1 MRRRD
6 FVALCGGAL
15 ASTATFPL
23 AAAEIYPS
31 RPITIIVPFGPG
43 SGTDIVA
50 RIIGQHLGTALKANV
65 VVDDRPGANGG
76 LAAAY
81 VAKAAPDGYTLLMA
95 TNSPM
100 SSNPFLLK
108 NVGYDPVKDFAPISR
123 VGSFTLLLVV
133 HPSVP
138 AKTLAELIAYAKANP
153 GKLTYASGNT
163 SGILAGETLKHWAGI
178 DILQIPYKSVPPALN
193 DTIAGRVSMAFTDLT
208 PGIPH
213 VQSGSVRAIAITRLR
228 RSALLPGVP
237 TFDELGLKD
246 FEVELWA
253 GMFAPAGTP
262 SDIVA
267 RLSVETSQD
276 RRDAGGE
283 GADRPDRL
291 RDFRLDAAGARRL
304 RQGSARSHRTHGERR
319 RHRAGVRPHPSSLH
333 LPSPPPHAG
342 EGKEAARAKR
352 FAVIA
357 SQARFIEQS
366 EFNNCWNCDSLAK
379 HTDARCRDASAAGGN
394 SMHDIARRSFHQRR
408 LDRRARLHG
417 GRRRGAADA
426 AEARAQGVPLKVLN
440 ADEAQTLEAVGDT
453 LAIGAQRGRHRPF
466 RRPAAHRSRRR

>member
-81 VAKAAPDGYTLLMA
+81 VAKAAPDGYTLMMA

-100 SSNPFLLK
+100 TSNPFLLK

-237 TFDELGLKD
+237 TFDESGLKD
-246 FEVELWA
+246 FEVESWA

-267 RLSVETSQD
+267 RLSVETRKIVEMPEVKAQIAQIGFEIFGSTPQELGAFVKD
-276 RRDAGGE
+276 QLVRTERMVKDAGFE
-283 GADRPDRL
+283 P
-291 RDFRLDAAGARRL
+291 
-304 RQGSARSHRTHGERR
+304 
-319 RHRAGVRPHPSSLH
+319 V
-333 LPSPPPHAG
+333 
-342 EGKEAARAKR
+342 
-352 FAVIA
+352 
-357 SQARFIEQS
+357 
-366 EFNNCWNCDSLAK
+366 
-379 HTDARCRDASAAGGN
+379 
-394 SMHDIARRSFHQRR
+394 
-408 LDRRARLHG
+408 
-417 GRRRGAADA
+417 
-426 AEARAQGVPLKVLN
+426 
-440 ADEAQTLEAVGDT
+440 
-453 LAIGAQRGRHRPF
+453 
-466 RRPAAHRSRRR
+466 

>member
-15 ASTATFPL
+15 ASTAAFPL
-23 AAAEIYPS
+23 AAAETYPS

-138 AKTLAELIAYAKANP
+138 AKTLEELIAHAKANP

-237 TFDELGLKD
+237 TFDESGLKD
-246 FEVELWA
+246 FEVESWA
-253 GMFAPAGTP
+253 GLFAPAGTP

-267 RLSVETSQD
+267 RLSVEIRKIVEMPEVKAQIAQIGFEIFGSTPQELGAFVKD
-276 RRDAGGE
+276 QLVRTERMVKDAG
-283 GADRPDRL
+283 
-291 RDFRLDAAGARRL
+291 
-304 RQGSARSHRTHGERR
+304 
-319 RHRAGVRPHPSSLH
+319 
-333 LPSPPPHAG
+333 
-342 EGKEAARAKR
+342 
-352 FAVIA
+352 
-357 SQARFIEQS
+357 IEP
-366 EFNNCWNCDSLAK
+366 E
-379 HTDARCRDASAAGGN
+379 
-394 SMHDIARRSFHQRR
+394 
-408 LDRRARLHG
+408 
-417 GRRRGAADA
+417 
-426 AEARAQGVPLKVLN
+426 
-440 ADEAQTLEAVGDT
+440 
-453 LAIGAQRGRHRPF
+453 
-466 RRPAAHRSRRR
+466 

>member
-15 ASTATFPL
+15 AGTAAFPL
-23 AAAEIYPS
+23 AAAETYPS

-76 LAAAY
+76 LAASY

-95 TNSPM
+95 TNSPL

-193 DTIAGRVSMAFTDLT
+193 DTIAGRVSMVFTDLT

-213 VQSGSVRAIAITRLR
+213 VQSGTVRAIAITRLR
-228 RSALLPGVP
+228 RSMLLPEVP
-237 TFDELGLKD
+237 TFDESGLKD
-246 FEVELWA
+246 FEVESWA
-253 GMFAPAGTP
+253 GLFAPAGTP
-262 SDIVA
+262 SDIVT
-267 RLSVETSQD
+267 RLSVETRKIIEIPEVKAQIAQIGFEVFGSTPQELGAFVKD
-276 RRDAGGE
+276 QLVRTERMVKDAG
-283 GADRPDRL
+283 
-291 RDFRLDAAGARRL
+291 
-304 RQGSARSHRTHGERR
+304 
-319 RHRAGVRPHPSSLH
+319 
-333 LPSPPPHAG
+333 
-342 EGKEAARAKR
+342 
-352 FAVIA
+352 
-357 SQARFIEQS
+357 IEP
-366 EFNNCWNCDSLAK
+366 E
-379 HTDARCRDASAAGGN
+379 
-394 SMHDIARRSFHQRR
+394 
-408 LDRRARLHG
+408 
-417 GRRRGAADA
+417 
-426 AEARAQGVPLKVLN
+426 
-440 ADEAQTLEAVGDT
+440 
-453 LAIGAQRGRHRPF
+453 
-466 RRPAAHRSRRR
+466 